1 MKKNKTI
8 LKFVLVMLL
17 CLSLSGCASC
27 DRGWKTIGSDLGG
40 GLYRTVKV
48 YDYNGNL
55 LAEYEGKIDIEEAES
70 KVFFDINGKRI
81 IIYNAI
87 VITEEK

>member
-1 MKKNKTI
+1 MKKKI
-8 LKFVLVMLL
+8 LKLALVLGM
-17 CLSLSGCASC
+17 CLTLSGCASC
-27 DRGWKTIGSDLGG
+27 DREWKSIGSNLSG

-48 YDYNGNL
+48 YDYSGNL

-70 KVFFDINGKRI
+70 KVFFDVNGKRV

>member
-1 MKKNKTI
+1 MKKKI
-8 LKFVLVMLL
+8 LKLALI
-17 CLSLSGCASC
+17 LSVSLTLSGCASC
-27 DRGWKTIGSDLGG
+27 DRGWKTLGSDLGG

-48 YDYNGNL
+48 YDYNGDL

-70 KVFFDINGKRI
+70 KVFFDVNGKRI

>member
-1 MKKNKTI
+1 MKKKI
-8 LKFVLVMLL
+8 LKLALVLGM
-17 CLSLSGCASC
+17 CLTLSGCASC
-27 DRGWKTIGSDLGG
+27 DRGWKTLGSDLGG

-70 KVFFDINGKRI
+70 KVFFDVNGKRI

>member
-8 LKFVLVMLL
+8 LKFALAMLM
-17 CLSLSGCASC
+17 CLFLSGCASC
-27 DRGWKTIGSDLGG
+27 DRGWKTIGSDING

-55 LAEYEGKIDIEEAES
+55 LAEYEGKIDIDEAES
-70 KVFFDINGKRI
+70 KVYFDVNGKRV

-87 VITEEK
+87 VVTEEK